1 VYPAETLRDIP
12 AQFSDKIERAVERL
26 VGLISGPGWEQMYD
40 EDGLVAMQKPG
51 AIICVRGDVQMPYG
65 ISPIFDIIM
74 DTSRNSEI
82 NPQVSSAHKTKCF
95 SPNTA
100 VQHLKFKPVW
110 PTAARDMV
118 NLTHWRLL
126 SDQRLVIISF
136 AEPAFDA
143 ANPPDKGA
151 TRAELIIGGYVIT
164 PQGNGSTNVKYVVQS
179 DLKGSIPSAVA
190 TFVSRSQPRI
200 LLNIRALLDKTA
212 RQAPLDPII
221 PSFHGASRLLSLP
234 ILIFFLLS
242 PLSPPLFSYLTS
254 RADLVAISNKYVPKS
269 QAAPAAAPA
278 EDARAAQASSSS
290 QAPKKSPLSLSGL
303 LKATLS
309 VDVPAET
316 LHLLVFFLPSLL
328 YYALDARFRNAGF
341 VLGAVI
347 CLRFF
352 RKIMLGDPVP
362 KRSSVYAPSLA
373 AGRVV
378 VRFPVD
384 LGKLLRYVDVKH
396 KESGVDITLTHV
408 AIKAAA
414 ATIQEFPFLNGYMVG
429 GDFYTSR
436 SKGIDIS
443 VSTDASEAESVGL
456 LLHNVDTK
464 PLHCLADEVQAESR
478 QLLMACHGKG
488 SPTSQYAGRVLALLP
503 AGLGAALARFFSM
516 LGSEYG
522 LNIEALGAVPYPL
535 GVCSIITAPHKGEES
550 IDLDI
555 NLAMIPSANA
565 ATQPPVVITIGG
577 VSIRTTVDADRKV
590 SGVPVLNMCV
600 AIDSRACSLVESR
613 KFCARFQQM
622 MTTHP
627 WEENSQTSQG
637 KSSVPVAVA
646 VSGRGR

>member
-1 VYPAETLRDIP
+1 
-12 AQFSDKIERAVERL
+12 
-26 VGLISGPGWEQMYD
+26 M
-40 EDGLVAMQKPG
+40 
-51 AIICVRGDVQMPYG
+51 
-65 ISPIFDIIM
+65 
-74 DTSRNSEI
+74 
-82 NPQVSSAHKTKCF
+82 
-95 SPNTA
+95 
-100 VQHLKFKPVW
+100 LK
-110 PTAARDMV
+110 
-118 NLTHWRLL
+118 
-126 SDQRLVIISF
+126 
-136 AEPAFDA
+136 
-143 ANPPDKGA
+143 
-151 TRAELIIGGYVIT
+151 
-164 PQGNGSTNVKYVVQS
+164 
-179 DLKGSIPSAVA
+179 
-190 TFVSRSQPRI
+190 
-200 LLNIRALLDKTA
+200 ALLD
-212 RQAPLDPII
+212 
-221 PSFHGASRLLSLP
+221 
-234 ILIFFLLS
+234 
-242 PLSPPLFSYLTS
+242 
-254 RADLVAISNKYVPKS
+254 
-269 QAAPAAAPA
+269 
-278 EDARAAQASSSS
+278 
-290 QAPKKSPLSLSGL
+290 
-303 LKATLS
+303 
-309 VDVPAET
+309 VDVPPET
-316 LHLLVFFLPSLL
+316 LHLLVFFLPSLI
-328 YYALDARFRNAGF
+328 YYALDARFRNVGF
-341 VLGAVI
+341 VLGAFI

-352 RKIMLGDPVP
+352 RRIMLGDPVP

-373 AGRVV
+373 AGRIV

-436 SKGIDIS
+436 SKGVDIS

-456 LLHNVDTK
+456 LMHNVDTK

-478 QLLMACHGKG
+478 QLLMACRGKDA

-555 NLAMIPSANA
+555 NLAMIPSANS

-627 WEENSQTSQG
+627 WEENNQQQA
-637 KSSVPVAVA
+637 KSAAPVAVA